1 MRRNLSL
8 FSACTVLLA
17 WSGAVTAQDRPFGG
31 DACTDDCAVHAA
43 SDRLAEKWQITD
55 GSECLWA
62 ADSFH
67 EECLADTEDPDR
79 GADEDDDPVD
89 EPIDEWT

>member
-1 MRRNLSL
+1 
-8 FSACTVLLA
+8 
-17 WSGAVTAQDRPFGG
+17 
-31 DACTDDCAVHAA
+31 
-43 SDRLAEKWQITD
+43 LAEKWQITD